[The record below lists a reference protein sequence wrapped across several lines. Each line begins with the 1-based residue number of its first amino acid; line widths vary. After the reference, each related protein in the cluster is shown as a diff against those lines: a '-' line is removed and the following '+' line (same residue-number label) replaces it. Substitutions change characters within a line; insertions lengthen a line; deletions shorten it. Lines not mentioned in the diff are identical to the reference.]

1 MEDLI
6 FKEWNRVLLDTP
18 YYQHHF
24 IQNPLVADF
33 LAQALQQ
40 NPAEILEKNA
50 DELFDEMEASHFKIS
65 DFIAALFLL
74 RDSLQHQSSSNGTHI
89 PETYV
94 QNLQTLITLLPEF
107 YHNYK
112 TEALED
118 YETHSII
125 NLMLKALESIDEGIL
140 VLEPRPKGKILFVN
154 KAIENITGY
163 SSEELLG
170 KTIAALFG
178 VYNTPNL
185 EKEIFPKAMYSGWQ
199 GEVTQQRAN
208 MLPISTHMQI
218 KPVRDEND
226 ELLALVCI
234 VRDITLEKRH
244 RLEMELREEQI
255 TRQNIR
261 LQFLEDLAAI
271 VNATLD
277 IRETLVSF
285 SRKFNLIM
293 PFKSLHFLLPVN
305 PSEGV
310 YRVYYECTPKACS
323 FLNSELVKF
332 EATLDFSH
340 IDHSYFDIQL
350 HRANSDSYW
359 RKLQA
364 ENINEVICFPL
375 HFKDEILGI
384 LAVSFNNFSAFKK
397 DEILFI
403 EQILSHLTVAIKNCV
418 QYDLLQR
425 QNRKLN
431 TFYNLFSYIK
441 NNATPEFMLNEALV
455 DLSISFGYD
464 ILALYQRHGGK
475 EWRLIAQHSLMEN
488 SQIQLPAQLEPPF
501 NLPRL
506 PYFYTKNESLPKV
519 LRQMLPDE
527 TALHPSVAVVIEER
541 TATKGELML
550 IGFSRELISDLSYQH
565 HLELMRSAMKELCVA
580 LDHNILFRQTLQSE
594 KEWKMTFDEV
604 QIGLAVVDR
613 NFSLIR
619 TNKTFWNIFESSLPH
634 EINSIYK
641 LLNLVEVN
649 TSPSAI
655 EKLTQTLEWE
665 IIETGKIVTRRFF
678 PMYSGEE
685 FIGGIFTIQDI
696 TDLRKNEI
704 QIRKLSR
711 FPEVNPNVV
720 FSVDRFANV
729 LYANK
734 AAKDLVEKI
743 GLQSLRKLVPVSL
756 LYELQNDDF
765 VSGEAQEYL
774 QHLGEYIYQFTA
786 FSPID
791 EEDTIYITGV
801 DVTERVELQNKLLL
815 TERIRTIGELAS
827 GAAHDFN
834 NYLMTILGRTQLLQ
848 LNIDNEMLREDL
860 EVIEKAAKDGAE
872 MVRKLQELNHKQN
885 IHDAKP
891 LYLKGIIEDSLQF
904 SQQKIKPKQQV
915 KGKETKVTV
924 KLDPSLV
931 VFGNPAEFREIF
943 TNLIFNAFDA
953 MPDGGELTI
962 ETWRKAATHEA
973 IIKIQD
979 TGIGIPKEIVKKIF
993 DPFFTTK
1000 GKKGTG
1006 LGLSVVYRIVTALRG
1021 DIKVESVPGA
1031 GTTFIINLPL
1041 SDETPNTENK
1051 PIIAISPKKKRQ
1063 NSVRLLVIDDE
1074 IDLLNT
1080 IVEVLKL
1087 KFEKVEMASSG
1098 KEALAMLENA
1108 DFDVVLTD
1116 LGMPEMSGWEVAK
1129 NVKASSPS
1137 TKIIVVTGWGMYAE
1151 EELINHEAYV
1161 DAILTKPYD
1170 LQHLINIIE
1179 STYESSS
1186 EVSVDD

>member
-1 MEDLI
+1 
-6 FKEWNRVLLDTP
+6 
-18 YYQHHF
+18 
-24 IQNPLVADF
+24 
-33 LAQALQQ
+33 
-40 NPAEILEKNA
+40 
-50 DELFDEMEASHFKIS
+50 MEASQFNIS
-65 DFIAALFLL
+65 DFIAALFVL
-74 RDSLQHQSSSNGTHI
+74 RDSLREQSDDEAHNI
-89 PETYV
+89 QTYV
-94 QNLQTLITLLPEF
+94 NNLQKLITILPEH
-107 YHNYK
+107 YHIYK
-112 TEALED
+112 TENEKD

-140 VLEPRPKGKILFVN
+140 ILEPRSKGKILFVN
-154 KAIENITGY
+154 KALETITGY
-163 SSEELLG
+163 NSEELLG
-170 KTIAALFG
+170 KTISMLFG
-178 VYNTPNL
+178 IYNTPNL
-185 EKEIFPKAMYSGWQ
+185 EKEIFPKAMYTGWQ

-208 MLPISTHMQI
+208 MLPISTQMQI
-218 KPVRDEND
+218 RPVRDEND

-261 LQFLEDLAAI
+261 LQFLEDLAAL
-271 VNATLD
+271 VNA
-277 IRETLVSF
+277 
-285 SRKFNLIM
+285 
-293 PFKSLHFLLPVN
+293 
-305 PSEGV
+305 SEGV
-310 YRVYYECTPKACS
+310 YSVYYECTPKGCS

-332 EATLDFSH
+332 EATLDFTQVE
-340 IDHSYFDIQL
+340 HSYFDIQL
-350 HRANSDSYW
+350 HRATSDLYW

-384 LAVSFNNFSAFKK
+384 LAVSFNNFGAFKR
-397 DEILFI
+397 DDILFI

-418 QYDLLQR
+418 QFDLLQR

-441 NNATPEFMLNEALV
+441 NNATPEIMLTEALV

-464 ILALYQRHGGK
+464 VLALYQRHGSK
-475 EWRLIAQHSLMEN
+475 EWQLIAQHTLIEN
-488 SQIQLPAQLEPPF
+488 NHLQLPEQIDPPF
-501 NLPRL
+501 NLPHL
-506 PYFYTKNESLPKV
+506 PYFYTKNESLPIV
-519 LRQMLPDE
+519 LRQLLSTESLLD
-527 TALHPSVAVVIEER
+527 PSVAVVIEEK

-550 IGFSRELISDLSYQH
+550 IGFSRELIGDLSYQH

-604 QIGLAVVDR
+604 QIGLAILDN
-613 NFSLIR
+613 NFSIIR
-619 TNKTFWNIFESSLPH
+619 TNKAFQNIFEPSLSQ
-634 EINSIYK
+634 ELNSIYK
-641 LLNLVEVN
+641 LLRMDTVFPQSSE
-649 TSPSAI
+649 I
-655 EKLTQTLEWE
+655 EKLSKSLEWE
-665 IIETGKIVTRRFF
+665 ISESGKIVTCKFF
-678 PMYSGEE
+678 PMYNNKQ

-720 FSVDRFANV
+720 FSIDRLANV

-743 GLQSLRKLVPVSL
+743 GLPSLRKLVPVSL

-765 VSGEAQEYL
+765 VCGESQEYL
-774 QHLGEYIYQFTA
+774 QHLGDFIYQFTA

-801 DVTERVELQNKLLL
+801 DVTERIELQNKLLL

-848 LNIDNEMLREDL
+848 LNIDNDILREDL
-860 EVIEKAAKDGAE
+860 AVIEKAAKDGAE

-891 LYLKGIIEDSLQF
+891 LYLKDVIEDSLQF
-904 SQQKIKPKQQV
+904 SQQKIKPKHQV
-915 KGKETKVTV
+915 EGKETKVTT

-931 VFGNPAEFREIF
+931 VFGNPAEYREIF

-953 MPDGGELTI
+953 MPKGGELTI

-973 IIKIQD
+973 VIKIQD
-979 TGIGIPKEIVKKIF
+979 TGVGIPNHLLKKIF

-1021 DIKVESVPGA
+1021 DIRVESIPGS
-1031 GTTFIINLPL
+1031 GTTFILNLPL
-1041 SDETPNTENK
+1041 SDASPNNEEK

-1063 NSVRLLVIDDE
+1063 NSLRLLVIDDE
-1074 IDLLNT
+1074 IDLLHT

-1087 KFEKVEMASSG
+1087 KFKKVEMASSG
-1098 KEALAMLENA
+1098 KEALERLN
-1108 DFDVVLTD
+1108 DTTFDVVLTD

-1129 NVKASSPS
+1129 NLKAANPS
-1137 TKIIVVTGWGMYAE
+1137 TKVIIVTGWGMYAE
-1151 EELINHEAYV
+1151 EELANHEQYV

-1170 LQHLINIIE
+1170 LQHLLNIIE

-1186 EVSVDD
+1186 EVSVDE

>member
-24 IQNPLVADF
+24 IQNPLVTEF
-33 LAQALQQ
+33 LTQASQQ
-40 NPAEILEKNA
+40 DPTQILEKYA
-50 DELFDEMEASHFKIS
+50 DELFEEMDASGFSIS
-65 DFIAALFLL
+65 EFIDAIFLL
-74 RDSLQHQSSSNGTHI
+74 RDSFYNDSNNNGH
-89 PETYV
+89 ESRYTYV
-94 QNLQTLITLLPEF
+94 HNLQKLITILPEI
-107 YHNYK
+107 YHHYK
-112 TEALED
+112 SEKEQD
-118 YETHSII
+118 YETHSIL
-125 NLMLKALESIDEGIL
+125 NLMLKALENIDEGIL
-140 VLEPRPKGKILFVN
+140 VLEPRSKGKILFVN
-154 KAIENITGY
+154 KALEKITGY
-163 SSEELLG
+163 CSDELLG
-170 KTIAALFG
+170 KTLSALFG

-185 EKEIFPKAMYSGWQ
+185 EKEIFPKAIYSGWQ

-261 LQFLEDLAAI
+261 LQFLEDLATI

-293 PFKSLHFLLPVN
+293 PFKTLHFLLPVN
-305 PSEGV
+305 PTEGV
-310 YRVYYECTPKACS
+310 YRVYYECTQKGCS

-332 EATLDFSH
+332 EATLDFTH

-350 HRANSDSYW
+350 HRATSDSYW
-359 RKLQA
+359 QKLKS
-364 ENINEVICFPL
+364 ENINEIICFPI

-441 NNATPEFMLNEALV
+441 NNATPEFMLNEALI

-464 ILALYQRHGGK
+464 VLALYQRHGTK
-475 EWRLIAQHSLMEN
+475 EWRLTAQHKLIDN
-488 SQIQLPAQLEPPF
+488 AHLQLPERLEPPF

-506 PYFYTKNESLPKV
+506 PYFYTKNEPLPEV
-519 LRQMLPDE
+519 LQQMLPDKTE
-527 TALHPSVAVVIEER
+527 LPLSVAIVIEER

-550 IGFSRELISDLSYQH
+550 IGFSGDLLSDLSYQKH
-565 HLELMRSAMKELCVA
+565 VELMRSAMKELCVA

-604 QIGLAVVDR
+604 QIGLAIVDR
-613 NFSLIR
+613 NFSIVR
-619 TNKTFWNIFESSLPH
+619 TNKTFWNIFESTLPN
-634 EINSIYK
+634 EINTIYK
-641 LLNLVEVN
+641 LLNLDEN
-649 TSPSAI
+649 TTNQAEI
-655 EKLTQTLEWE
+655 EKLTETLEWE
-665 IIETGKIVTRRFF
+665 ISESAKIVTRRFF
-678 PMYSGEE
+678 PMYNGEE

-696 TDLRKNEI
+696 TDLRQNELK
-704 QIRKLSR
+704 IRKLSR

-720 FSVDRFANV
+720 FSIDQFANV

-734 AAKDLVEKI
+734 AARDLAEKI
-743 GLQSLRKLVPVSL
+743 GLESLRKLVPVSL
-756 LYELQNDDF
+756 LYELQNNDF

-848 LNIDNEMLREDL
+848 LNIDNEVLREDL

-891 LYLKGIIEDSLQF
+891 LYLKGVIEDSLQF
-904 SQQKIKPKQQV
+904 SQQKIKPNLQV

-931 VFGNPAEFREIF
+931 VFGNPAEYREIF

-979 TGIGIPKEIVKKIF
+979 TGTGIPKDLIKKIF

-1021 DIKVESVPGA
+1021 DIKVESVPGS
-1031 GTTFIINLPL
+1031 GTTFTINLPL
-1041 SDETPNTENK
+1041 SDEIPNTEDK
-1051 PIIAISPKKKRQ
+1051 PIIAISPKKKGQ
-1063 NSVRLLVIDDE
+1063 NSIRLLVIDDE

-1080 IVEVLKL
+1080 IGEVLKL

-1098 KEALAMLENA
+1098 KEAMEMLENA

-1129 NVKASSPS
+1129 NVKASNPS
-1137 TKIIVVTGWGMYAE
+1137 TKVIVVTGWGMYAE
-1151 EELINHEAYV
+1151 EELANHELYV

-1170 LQHLINIIE
+1170 LQNLINIIE
-1179 STYESSS
+1179 NTYEASS